1 MRGYGWRLSWATVCR
16 KNRGYTG
23 VSQPPVGPSVD
34 SLWHPWLTTTNLSY
48 RFPIFETSATALCGT
63 TGINC
68 FRRSVLRD
76 CISMCF
82 DICAIN
88 IRVNIRVRGLHLV
101 FKKGV
106 LRAVLLLGS
115 LAHLVFIFTSYIHYL
130 FTFCFVP
137 WYPMDSQF
145 DHDPGSPVSPEVW
158 MTPMWAFVKR
168 EKCAGDLRRPE
179 TWNIVSHIFSNG

>member
-1 MRGYGWRLSWATVCR
+1 MSCFSAFKFAWVRLKTVVSNGLSKKSWLHRRLATTCR
-16 KNRGYTG
+16 SISGFALA
-23 VSQPPVGPSVD
+23 SV
-34 SLWHPWLTTTNLSY
+34 LTTTNLSY

-137 WYPMDSQF
+137 
-145 DHDPGSPVSPEVW
+145 
-158 MTPMWAFVKR
+158 
-168 EKCAGDLRRPE
+168 
-179 TWNIVSHIFSNG
+179 